1 MYVRQENGLQDAP
14 ALHKMLSKVKIGD
27 FIYIKSLTGQSSKA
41 LIIKAVGIVTDDR
54 VEEHNGLGL
63 GVSMKWIWQGE
74 KKLDLTEQ
82 MYKNNVF
89 INTLYEEFN
98 RDIQTLILQ
107 KVFDLPGSQF
117 VVLRDDLQKCRT
129 LVIR

>member
-1 MYVRQENGLQDAP
+1 M
-14 ALHKMLSKVKIGD
+14 HKMLSKVKIGD

>member
-1 MYVRQENGLQDAP
+1 
-14 ALHKMLSKVKIGD
+14 
-27 FIYIKSLTGQSSKA
+27 
-41 LIIKAVGIVTDDR
+41 
-54 VEEHNGLGL
+54 
-63 GVSMKWIWQGE
+63 MKWIWQGE

-107 KVFDLPGSQF
+107 KVFDLLDHNS
-117 VVLRDDLQKCRT
+117 LS
-129 LVIR
+129 